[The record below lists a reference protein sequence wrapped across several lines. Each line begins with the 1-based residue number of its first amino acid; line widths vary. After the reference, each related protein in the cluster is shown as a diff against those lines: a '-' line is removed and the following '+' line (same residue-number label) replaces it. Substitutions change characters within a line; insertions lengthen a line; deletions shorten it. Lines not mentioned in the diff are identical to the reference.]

1 MNRTYWTKE
10 LVKEE
15 IKRVMAY
22 YQIDRMP
29 SLAECDEFTG
39 NASLSN
45 RITREGGFYKI
56 AEEMGLEI
64 KPSETGLG
72 YQFEKYA
79 AEIIQEMFDDTTV
92 EMTPTRFPY
101 DLLVD
106 GKVKIDVK
114 VARRSKVHGAEMYSF
129 GLAKK
134 QPTCD
139 IYIAF
144 CIADDKTVE
153 KVYVIPA
160 HIMTGKS
167 QLALGIRGS
176 MYDTYLNRF
185 NLIKRMSEVMDMVAL
200 EVE

>member
-1 MNRTYWTKE
+1 MDRKYWTRE

-15 IKRVMAY
+15 IKRVMDF

-39 NASLSN
+39 NASLTN

-56 AEEMGLEI
+56 AEEMGLEV
-64 KPSETGLG
+64 KQSETGLG
-72 YQFEKYA
+72 YQFEIFA
-79 AEIIQEMFDDTTV
+79 AEMIREMFDDTTV

-106 GKVKIDVK
+106 GRVKVDVK
-114 VARRSKVHGAEMYSF
+114 TARRSKVRDSDVYSF

-139 IYIAF
+139 LYIAF
-144 CIADDKTVE
+144 CITDDKVVE
-153 KVYVIPA
+153 KAYVIPA
-160 HIMTGKS
+160 HVMTGKS
-167 QLALGIRGS
+167 QLCLGIKAS
-176 MYDTYLNRF
+176 KYDIYLDRF
-185 NLIKRMSEVMDMVAL
+185 DLIKKMSEMMKSL
-200 EVE
+200 ELEWR